1 MTATDFFKEYASY
14 LSKLLSG
21 LDFRVLEEVSKLLI
35 SRSKQ
40 GKTVYLVGNGGSA
53 STASHFATD
62 LMHSSLLNHRPV
74 IRAISLSDNISL
86 ITAIGNDQG
95 YEYVFSHQLE
105 RVAKSGDVL
114 LAISASGNSK
124 NLIEAFRAAQSMGVV
139 TVALV
144 GFDGGKIM
152 KMADYAI
159 HVKTLKGQYGPVEDA
174 HLFIDH
180 MVSAYIGLLLN
191 SKKSK

>member
-1 MTATDFFKEYASY
+1 MISSDFFKDYSLY
-14 LSKLLSG
+14 LSKLLSS
-21 LDFRVLEEVSKLLI
+21 LDFRVLEEVSKLFI

-40 GKTVYLVGNGGSA
+40 GKTVYLMGNGGSA

-62 LMHSSLLNHRPV
+62 LMHCSLINHRPI
-74 IRAISLSDNISL
+74 IRAVSLSDNISL
-86 ITAIGNDQG
+86 ITAISNDRG
-95 YEYVFSHQLE
+95 YEYAFSHQLE
-105 RVAKSGDVL
+105 RLAKKGDIL
-114 LAISASGNSK
+114 IAISASGNSK
-124 NLIEAFRAAQSMGVV
+124 NLIEAFKTARSMGVT

-152 KMADYAI
+152 RMADYVV
-159 HVKTLKGQYGPVEDA
+159 HVKTVKGQYGPVEDA

-180 MVSAYIGLLLN
+180 MVSAYIGLFLN